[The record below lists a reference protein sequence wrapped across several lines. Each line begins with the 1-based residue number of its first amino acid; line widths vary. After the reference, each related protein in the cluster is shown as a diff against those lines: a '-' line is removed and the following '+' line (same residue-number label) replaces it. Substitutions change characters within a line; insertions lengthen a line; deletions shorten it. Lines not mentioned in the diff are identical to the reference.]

1 MKKRILGV
9 LAITGVIALA
19 SCNNEQKVDSTDR
32 KAYVEVLNKCSEK
45 LQEKSETNLQS
56 SVSMDYFE
64 LEGTSN
70 NNYYEATGAYVYFLN
85 LLYQNENY
93 KVTEDAVKID
103 CDYVKDSNV
112 IQDNTMSILGKL
124 DKEKGIVNFELYGT
138 SVMASG
144 NGTSTDSFFYLVLDI
159 QYDFSES
166 VLKDFDL
173 YFTEVNKDAEL
184 DSNTISA
191 FRYFEGKKYTG
202 ITTEEN
208 RKVFLDFI
216 NDNYWSLHKESI
228 LSAEYIGDF
237 SYEYVKTTDDIFG
250 PDFFNVY

>member
-19 SCNNEQKVDSTDR
+19 SCNNGLKVDSTDR

-103 CDYVKDSNV
+103 CDYVKDSTV
-112 IQDNTMSILGKL
+112 IQDNTMSVLGKL
-124 DKEKGIVNFELYGT
+124 DK
-138 SVMASG
+138 
-144 NGTSTDSFFYLVLDI
+144 
-159 QYDFSES
+159 
-166 VLKDFDL
+166 
-173 YFTEVNKDAEL
+173 
-184 DSNTISA
+184 
-191 FRYFEGKKYTG
+191 
-202 ITTEEN
+202 
-208 RKVFLDFI
+208 
-216 NDNYWSLHKESI
+216 
-228 LSAEYIGDF
+228 
-237 SYEYVKTTDDIFG
+237 
-250 PDFFNVY
+250 